1 MSNVIELLEQI
12 GNNAELQTQDG
23 FSRAVLNS
31 NLSID
36 LKKMLLDRD
45 VKNLARELD
54 VCADVVCAMLPAE
67 DEPEEQDEND
77 TQQEEK

>member
-12 GNNAELQTQDG
+12 GNNAELQTQES
-23 FSRAVLNS
+23 FSQAVLNS
-31 NLSID
+31 NLSDD
-36 LKKMLLDRD
+36 LKKMLLERD

-54 VCADVVCAMLPAE
+54 VCSDVVCAMLPAE